1 MIPTEA
7 EFLGVLRK
15 VIAALDAVGIEYALG
30 GSFAVPWTMRAGR
43 PKGGRLGWT
52 NLPRTTAIS
61 RNPEQQDNETNNPAD
76 VETQA

>member
-30 GSFAVPWTMRAGR
+30 SAGR
-43 PKGGRLGWT
+43 RSVAG
-52 NLPRTTAIS
+52 
-61 RNPEQQDNETNNPAD
+61 
-76 VETQA
+76 